1 MKIERFFIELNR
13 RRKMWL
19 LCCSYNPKYSQM
31 SDHLKEIGKDLDVLT
46 SKYDDITLMDDSNA
60 EPADTVVSDF
70 REIYNLKN
78 KIRKR
83 LVSKILIILL
93 VLT

>member
-1 MKIERFFIELNR
+1 
-13 RRKMWL
+13 
-19 LCCSYNPKYSQM
+19 M

-83 LVSKILIILL
+83 LVSKILIIL
-93 VLT
+93 VALT